1 MAYYKLFPTQDT
13 TIYSTYPNLNSG
25 LDAICEISNTQ
36 LPSSK
41 PGVARSLILFDTAEI
56 NDIINNTILNRT
68 YSVYLNNSI
77 ATVQGMNAD
86 TYLEIH
92 PIAQKWDNGTGRYA
106 DIPQTQDGANWIT
119 SDSNQSISWSFSGNT
134 GGYNYTSSF
143 STYYSASG
151 GGNWFSTSSL
161 MVTQSFGLR
170 TVKDTSMD
178 VTPIVKSWYSGSIP
192 NYGLITKLP
201 NSVEFNPSITTQP
214 SFKFY
219 SVDTNTIY
227 PPCLEFRW
235 NDYST
240 ILTGSASSSIVTD
253 PIVKATL
260 TENREVFYNSSV
272 NRFRLNVSP
281 LYPTRQFQTSS
292 LFTSLNYLPTSSY
305 YALKDLSTNEYI
317 IDFDPLYTK
326 ISSDIKGNYF
336 DIYMSGLEPERYY
349 CILIKTTIDGS
360 TIVLDN
366 DYYFKVI
373 NG

>member
-1 MAYYKLFPTQDT
+1 
-13 TIYSTYPNLNSG
+13 
-25 LDAICEISNTQ
+25 
-36 LPSSK
+36 
-41 PGVARSLILFDTAEI
+41 
-56 NDIINNTILNRT
+56 
-68 YSVYLNNSI
+68 
-77 ATVQGMNAD
+77 
-86 TYLEIH
+86 
-92 PIAQKWDNGTGRYA
+92 
-106 DIPQTQDGANWIT
+106 
-119 SDSNQSISWSFSGNT
+119 
-134 GGYNYTSSF
+134 
-143 STYYSASG
+143 
-151 GGNWFSTSSL
+151 
-161 MVTQSFGLR
+161 
-170 TVKDTSMD
+170 MD

-201 NSVEFNPSITTQP
+201 DAIEFYPSLNTQP

-253 PIVKATL
+253 PIIKTTL
-260 TENREVFYNSSV
+260 TENKKTFYNSSI

-349 CILIKTTIDGS
+349 CILIKTTIDSS
-360 TIVLDN
+360 TIILDN

>member
-25 LDAICEISNTQ
+25 LDAICEISNIQ

-56 NDIINNTILNRT
+56 NDIINNNILNRT
-68 YSVYLNNSI
+68 YSVFLKNSV
-77 ATVQGMNAD
+77 ATVQGMNSN
-86 TYLEIH
+86 TYLETR
-92 PIAQKWDNGTGRYA
+92 PIAQDWDNGTGRYA
-106 DIPQTQDGANWIT
+106 DIPQTQDGASWIT
-119 SDSNQSISWSFSGNT
+119 SDSNQSVSWSFSGNIS
-134 GGYNYTSSF
+134 GYNYTSSF

-161 MVTQSFGLR
+161 VATQSFGLR
-170 TVKDTSMD
+170 TVKDISMD

-192 NYGLITKLP
+192 NHGLITKLP
-201 NSVEFNPSITTQP
+201 DAIEFDPSQNTQP

-240 ILTGSASSSIVTD
+240 ILTGSASASIVID

-260 TENREVFYNSSV
+260 TENREVFHNSSV

-292 LFTSLNYLPTSSY
+292 LYTSLKYLPTSSF

-317 IDFDPLYTK
+317 IDFDPTYTK

-360 TIVLDN
+360 TIILDN

>member
-1 MAYYKLFPTQDT
+1 MAYYKIFPTQDT

-36 LPSSK
+36 LPSSI
-41 PGVARSLILFDTAEI
+41 PGVARNLILFDTAEI
-56 NDIINNTILNRT
+56 NDIINDTISNRT

-77 ATVQGMNAD
+77 ATVQGMNSN
-86 TYLEIH
+86 TYLETH
-92 PIAQKWDNGTGRYA
+92 PIAQEWDNGTGRYA
-106 DIPQTQDGANWIT
+106 DIPQTQDGASWIT
-119 SDSNQSISWSFSGNT
+119 SDSNQFISWSFSGNIS
-134 GGYNYTSSF
+134 GYNYTSSF

-151 GGNWFSTSSL
+151 GGNWFSTGSL
-161 MVTQSFGLR
+161 TVTQSFGLR
-170 TVKDTSMD
+170 TTKDVSMD

-201 NSVEFNPSITTQP
+201 DSIEFNPSLNTQP

-235 NDYST
+235 DDYST
-240 ILTGSASSSIVTD
+240 ILTGPASSSIVTD
-253 PIVKATL
+253 PIVKVSL

-292 LFTSLNYLPTSSY
+292 LYTSLNYLPTSSY

-317 IDFDPLYTK
+317 IDFDTIYTK
-326 ISSDIKGNYF
+326 ISSDVKGNYF

-366 DYYFKVI
+366 DYYFKII

>member
-41 PGVARSLILFDTAEI
+41 PGVARSLILFDSEEI
-56 NDIINNTILNRT
+56 NDIINNTILNNT
-68 YSVYLNNSI
+68 YSVYLKKSI
-77 ATVQGMNAD
+77 ATAQGINST
-86 TYLEIH
+86 TYLETS
-92 PIAQKWDNGTGRYA
+92 PIAQEWTNGTGKYA
-106 DIPQTQDGANWIT
+106 DIPQTTDGANWVT
-119 SDSNQSISWSFSGNT
+119 SDSNQSISWSFSGSIS
-134 GGYNYTSSF
+134 GYDYTSSF

-151 GGNWFSTSSL
+151 GGNWFSTGSL
-161 MVTQSFGLR
+161 LVTQSFNLR
-170 TVKDTSMD
+170 TVKDISMD

-201 NSVEFNPSITTQP
+201 NLIEFNSSLNIQP
-214 SFKFY
+214 LFKFY

-227 PPCLEFRW
+227 PPYLEFRW

-240 ILTGSASSSIVTD
+240 ILTGSANVNIVTN
-253 PIVKATL
+253 PTIKVTL
-260 TENREVFYNSSV
+260 TENQQIFYPYSI

-317 IDFDPLYTK
+317 IDFDSTYTK
-326 ISSDIKGNYF
+326 ISSDDKGNYF

-360 TIVLDN
+360 TMVLDN